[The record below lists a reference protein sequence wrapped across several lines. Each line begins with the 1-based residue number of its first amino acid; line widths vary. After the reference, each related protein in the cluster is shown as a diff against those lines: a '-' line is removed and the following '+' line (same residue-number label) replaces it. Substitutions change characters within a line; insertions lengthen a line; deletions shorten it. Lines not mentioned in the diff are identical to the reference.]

1 MIVVTKER
9 KRLLKEIQKIDP
21 DFTDITEEEYEACL
35 KEDPSFRFGEKE
47 LREILAMKQVW
58 PILEETVAMFEK
70 QDKEGWDL
78 TGVEGNI
85 LATPAD

>member
-1 MIVVTKER
+1 MFKFTKKMR
-9 KRLLKEIQKIDP
+9 RLIRRIQKIDP
-21 DFTDITEEEYEACL
+21 EFNLTEADIEACMQEDPTFTFTVKDL
-35 KEDPSFRFGEKE
+35 KETLAFKE
-47 LREILAMKQVW
+47 VW